1 MPTFTLIRRLLN
13 RIGKNNSSLVPG
25 AERVVSAHAGS
36 GALQTGSGFS
46 DVDSDRVEALT
57 TRLVD
62 NLRSSIADLVAEVVS
77 SADAAASRGA
87 AGASGAAAAAGG
99 ASANDA
105 ASDAAA
111 QKAEEDAKRAEALDV
126 ELKELK
132 WCHKQVCDPS
142 WFDAGMVRFISSL

>member
-1 MPTFTLIRRLLN
+1 M
-13 RIGKNNSSLVPG
+13 
-25 AERVVSAHAGS
+25 
-36 GALQTGSGFS
+36 
-46 DVDSDRVEALT
+46 EALT

-126 ELKELK
+126 ALKELK

-142 WFDAGMVRFISSL
+142 WEYLLLSMMLRWLDLYRVYKLVSSSTPRYFE